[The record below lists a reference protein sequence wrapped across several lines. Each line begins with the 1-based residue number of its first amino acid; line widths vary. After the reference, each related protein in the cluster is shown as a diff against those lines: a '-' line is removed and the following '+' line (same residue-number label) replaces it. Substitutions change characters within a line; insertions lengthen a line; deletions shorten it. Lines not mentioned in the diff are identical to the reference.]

1 MFAGVAVGRP
11 LTDMQVDLRFDPSAI
26 GAEAFRLQLGK
37 LAADPA
43 DLFRYLSSSVE
54 EAQTYIGHDGPS
66 SENVGEKSAES
77 ADDPDVVG

>member
-1 MFAGVAVGRP
+1 
-11 LTDMQVDLRFDPSAI
+11 MQVDLRFDPSAI

-43 DLFRYLSSSVE
+43 DLFRYLSPSVE

-66 SENVGEKSAES
+66 SENVGEKSAGS